1 MGPKWRRGEVPG
13 RRGRRE
19 SLVAR
24 GSSRGDEVG
33 LCRIGSLVEMGK
45 TSGRRFVCRRRAW
58 TGTGSR
64 GRQLDSGHG
73 HGWRVGDEQRGARK
87 ENNPRSDSRGAMCVW
102 CRHQGPDNRR
112 GGMGFGASGP
122 AECCCRAGKRRG
134 LTESRTT
141 IQSRNQSCCPL
152 FSLFLSRCPR
162 GRLPG
167 LGAGRGNLQGRGWF
181 ETRPHAGV
189 GRRAH
194 SGPVQVWMQ
203 RSVALAGT
211 GPNGKRAR
219 RDVGGQK
226 YLHRDPR
233 KADLQMAMAAYGNGQ
248 WARKWQWQTSR
259 GGGTASGLGRHL
271 QRAGPR

>member
-102 CRHQGPDNRR
+102 CRHQGPDNRQ

-122 AECCCRAGKRRG
+122 AECCRAGKRRA

-167 LGAGRGNLQGRGWF
+167 LGAGRGNLQGWGWF

-248 WARKWQWQTSR
+248 WAMAWKW
-259 GGGTASGLGRHL
+259 
-271 QRAGPR
+271 